1 MIIWKEG
8 DSPFFLRK
16 LDCTERIN
24 QMSEI
29 QKTDWW
35 KKSVIYQIY
44 PRSFQDSNGDGIG
57 DIRGIISRLDYLH
70 DLGIDAI
77 WLSPVYQSP
86 MDDNG
91 YDISDYQGIAPEF
104 GTMEDMEELIA
115 EGHKR
120 NIKIIMDL
128 VLNHTSDEH
137 FWFQEA
143 LKGPDNPYYDY
154 YVWADEP
161 NELRSTFSGSAWEY
175 VPHLNKYYLHQFSV
189 KQPDLNWKNPA
200 LKQEI
205 WDMINFW
212 IEKGVGGFRLDVIDL
227 IGKEPEKLITADG
240 PTLHPLI
247 QELNEKT
254 FGAYDLVTVGETW
267 SANPENAQ
275 LYSHP
280 DRKEFS
286 MIFQFEHVGLDQQ
299 EGKEKWDLAPLD
311 PARLHKVLSKWQT
324 ELVGKGWN
332 SLFWNNHDLPRAI
345 SRFGDDRPAF
355 RELSGKMLAIYLH
368 FMSGTPYIY
377 QGEEIGMINT
387 PITDISQADD
397 IETRRMYAERIENG
411 FTKEELITA
420 INAKGRDN
428 ARRPM
433 QWTGA
438 EGAGFSTGQAWLA
451 LGDTV
456 KDINVEKALADKQS
470 LFYTYQKLI
479 AFRKEYPCM
488 SEGKYEVKETGNS
501 LVMAYR
507 KYDEQDDFIILVNF
521 TSEEQAYELSL
532 EDYSVFMHNYDSKV
546 IFDKS
551 VLRPYEAI
559 VFKK

>member
-1 MIIWKEG
+1 
-8 DSPFFLRK
+8 
-16 LDCTERIN
+16 
-24 QMSEI
+24 MSEI
-29 QKTDWW
+29 PKTDWW

-44 PRSFQDSNGDGIG
+44 PRSFQDSNGDGVG

-70 DLGIDAI
+70 ELGIDAI

-311 PARLHKVLSKWQT
+311 PARLHNVLSKWQT

-387 PITDISQADD
+387 PITDINQADD

-411 FTKEELITA
+411 FTKEELITS

-451 LGDTV
+451 FGDTV
-456 KDINVEKALADKQS
+456 RDINVEKALADKQS

-479 AFRKEYPCM
+479 ALRKEYPCM
-488 SEGKYEVKETGNS
+488 SEGKYEVMETGNS
-501 LVMAYR
+501 SVMAYR

-521 TSEEQAYELSL
+521 TSDEQAFEVSSEGYSL
-532 EDYSVFMHNYDSKV
+532 FMHNYEEAAFLAGQLLK
-546 IFDKS
+546 
-551 VLRPYEAI
+551 PYEAI
-559 VFKK
+559 VLKK

>member
-1 MIIWKEG
+1 
-8 DSPFFLRK
+8 
-16 LDCTERIN
+16 
-24 QMSEI
+24 MSEI

-44 PRSFQDSNGDGIG
+44 PRSFQDSNGDGVG

-70 DLGIDAI
+70 ELGIDAI

-267 SANPENAQ
+267 SADPENAQ

-311 PARLHKVLSKWQT
+311 PARLHNVLSKWQT

-387 PITDISQADD
+387 PITDINQADD

-411 FTKEELITA
+411 FTKEELITS

-451 LGDTV
+451 FGDTV

-479 AFRKEYPCM
+479 ALRKEYPCM
-488 SEGKYEVKETGNS
+488 SEGKYEVMETGNS
-501 LVMAYR
+501 SVMAYR

-521 TSEEQAYELSL
+521 TSNEQAFEVSSEGYSL
-532 EDYSVFMHNYDSKV
+532 FMHNYEEAA
-546 IFDKS
+546 FLAGQL
-551 VLRPYEAI
+551 LRPYEAI
-559 VFKK
+559 VLKK

>member
-1 MIIWKEG
+1 
-8 DSPFFLRK
+8 
-16 LDCTERIN
+16 
-24 QMSEI
+24 MSEI

-44 PRSFQDSNGDGIG
+44 PRSFQDSNGDGVG

-70 DLGIDAI
+70 ELGIDAI

-267 SANPENAQ
+267 SADPENAQ

-311 PARLHKVLSKWQT
+311 PARLHNVLSKWQT

-387 PITDISQADD
+387 PITDINQADD

-411 FTKEELITA
+411 FTKEELITS

-451 LGDTV
+451 FGDTV

-479 AFRKEYPCM
+479 ALRKEYPCM
-488 SEGKYEVKETGNS
+488 CEGKYEVMETGNS
-501 LVMAYR
+501 SVMAYR

-521 TSEEQAYELSL
+521 TSDEQAFEVSSEGYSL
-532 EDYSVFMHNYDSKV
+532 FMHNYEEAAFLAGQLLK
-546 IFDKS
+546 
-551 VLRPYEAI
+551 PYEAI
-559 VFKK
+559 VLKK

>member
-1 MIIWKEG
+1 
-8 DSPFFLRK
+8 
-16 LDCTERIN
+16 
-24 QMSEI
+24 MSEI

-70 DLGIDAI
+70 ELGIDAI

-267 SANPENAQ
+267 SADPENAQ

-311 PARLHKVLSKWQT
+311 PARLHNVLSKWQT

-387 PITDISQADD
+387 PITDINQADD

-411 FTKEELITA
+411 FTKEELITS

-451 LGDTV
+451 FGDTV

-479 AFRKEYPCM
+479 ALRKEYPCM
-488 SEGKYEVKETGNS
+488 SEGKYEVMETGNS

-521 TSEEQAYELSL
+521 TSDEQAFEVSSEGYSL
-532 EDYSVFMHNYDSKV
+532 FMHNYEEDA
-546 IFDKS
+546 FLAGQL
-551 VLRPYEAI
+551 LRPYEAI
-559 VFKK
+559 VLKK

>member
-1 MIIWKEG
+1 
-8 DSPFFLRK
+8 
-16 LDCTERIN
+16 
-24 QMSEI
+24 MSEI

-44 PRSFQDSNGDGIG
+44 PRSFQDSNGDGVG

-70 DLGIDAI
+70 ELGIDAI

-411 FTKEELITA
+411 FTKEELIA
-420 INAKGRDN
+420 SINAKGRDN

-433 QWTGA
+433 QWTEA
-438 EGAGFSTGQAWLA
+438 EGAGFSTGQAWLT

-456 KDINVEKALADKQS
+456 KDINVEKALADKNS

-479 AFRKEYPCM
+479 ALRKEYPCM
-488 SEGKYEVKETGNS
+488 SEGKYEVMETRNS
-501 LVMAYR
+501 SVMAYR

-532 EDYSVFMHNYDSKV
+532 EDYSVFMHNYDNKV

>member
-1 MIIWKEG
+1 
-8 DSPFFLRK
+8 
-16 LDCTERIN
+16 
-24 QMSEI
+24 MSEI

-44 PRSFQDSNGDGIG
+44 PRSFQDSNGDGVG

-70 DLGIDAI
+70 ELGIDAI

-267 SANPENAQ
+267 SADPENAQ

-311 PARLHKVLSKWQT
+311 PARLHNVLSKWQT

-387 PITDISQADD
+387 PITDINQADD

-411 FTKEELITA
+411 FTKEELITS

-451 LGDTV
+451 FGDTV
-456 KDINVEKALADKQS
+456 RDINVEKALADKQS

-479 AFRKEYPCM
+479 ALRKEYPCM
-488 SEGKYEVKETGNS
+488 SEGKYEVMETGNS
-501 LVMAYR
+501 SVMAYR

-521 TSEEQAYELSL
+521 TSDEQAFEVSSEGYSL
-532 EDYSVFMHNYDSKV
+532 FMHNYEEAA
-546 IFDKS
+546 FLAGQL
-551 VLRPYEAI
+551 LRPYEAI
-559 VFKK
+559 ILKK

>member
-1 MIIWKEG
+1 M
-8 DSPFFLRK
+8 P
-16 LDCTERIN
+16 
-24 QMSEI
+24 EI

-44 PRSFQDSNGDGIG
+44 PRSFQDSNGDGVG

-70 DLGIDAI
+70 ELGIDAI

-411 FTKEELITA
+411 FTKEELITS

-433 QWTGA
+433 QWTA
-438 EGAGFSTGQAWLA
+438 EEGAGFSTGQAWLA

-456 KDINVEKALADKQS
+456 KDINVEKVLADKQS

-479 AFRKEYPCM
+479 ALRKEYPCM
-488 SEGKYEVKETGNS
+488 SEGKYEVMETGNS

-532 EDYSVFMHNYDSKV
+532 EDYSVFMHNYDNKV

>member
-1 MIIWKEG
+1 
-8 DSPFFLRK
+8 
-16 LDCTERIN
+16 
-24 QMSEI
+24 MSEI

-44 PRSFQDSNGDGIG
+44 PRSFQDSNGDGVG

-70 DLGIDAI
+70 ELGIDAI

-240 PTLHPLI
+240 PILHPLI

-311 PARLHKVLSKWQT
+311 PTRLHKVLSKWQT

-411 FTKEELITA
+411 FTKEELITS

-433 QWTGA
+433 QWTEA
-438 EGAGFSTGQAWLA
+438 EGAGFSTGQSWLA

-479 AFRKEYPCM
+479 ALRKGYPCM
-488 SEGKYEVKETGNS
+488 SEGKYEVMETGNS

-521 TSEEQAYELSL
+521 TSKEQAYELSL
-532 EDYSVFMHNYDSKV
+532 EDYSVFMHNYDNKV

>member
-1 MIIWKEG
+1 
-8 DSPFFLRK
+8 
-16 LDCTERIN
+16 
-24 QMSEI
+24 MSEI

-44 PRSFQDSNGDGIG
+44 PRSFQDSNGDGVG

-70 DLGIDAI
+70 ELGIDAI

-267 SANPENAQ
+267 SADPENAQ

-311 PARLHKVLSKWQT
+311 PARLHNVLSKWQT

-387 PITDISQADD
+387 PITDINQADD

-411 FTKEELITA
+411 FTKEELITS

-438 EGAGFSTGQAWLA
+438 EGAGFSTGQPWLA
-451 LGDTV
+451 FGDTV

-479 AFRKEYPCM
+479 ALRKEYPCM
-488 SEGKYEVKETGNS
+488 SEGKYEVMETGNS
-501 LVMAYR
+501 SVMAYR

-521 TSEEQAYELSL
+521 TSDEQAFEVSSEGYSL
-532 EDYSVFMHNYDSKV
+532 FMHNYEEAAFLAGQLLK
-546 IFDKS
+546 
-551 VLRPYEAI
+551 PYEAI
-559 VFKK
+559 VLKK

>member
-1 MIIWKEG
+1 
-8 DSPFFLRK
+8 
-16 LDCTERIN
+16 
-24 QMSEI
+24 MSEI

-44 PRSFQDSNGDGIG
+44 PRSFQDSNGDGVG

-70 DLGIDAI
+70 ELGIDAI

-311 PARLHKVLSKWQT
+311 PARLHNVLSKWQT

-387 PITDISQADD
+387 PITDINQADD

-411 FTKEELITA
+411 FTKEELITS

-451 LGDTV
+451 FGDTV

-479 AFRKEYPCM
+479 ALRKEYPCM
-488 SEGKYEVKETGNS
+488 SEGKYEVMETGNS

-521 TSEEQAYELSL
+521 TSDEQAFEVSSEGYSL
-532 EDYSVFMHNYDSKV
+532 FMHNYEEAA
-546 IFDKS
+546 FLAGQL
-551 VLRPYEAI
+551 LRPYEAI
-559 VFKK
+559 VLKK

>member
-1 MIIWKEG
+1 M
-8 DSPFFLRK
+8 P
-16 LDCTERIN
+16 
-24 QMSEI
+24 EI

-44 PRSFQDSNGDGIG
+44 PRSFQDSNGDGVG
-57 DIRGIISRLDYLH
+57 DIQGIISRLDYLH
-70 DLGIDAI
+70 ELGIDAI

-104 GTMEDMEELIA
+104 GTMEDMEELIE

-311 PARLHKVLSKWQT
+311 PDRLHKVLSKWQT

-345 SRFGDDRPAF
+345 SRFGDDRPAY

-411 FTKEELITA
+411 FTKEELITS

-479 AFRKEYPCM
+479 ALRKEYPCM
-488 SEGKYEVKETGNS
+488 SEGNYEVIETGNH

-507 KYDEQDDFIILVNF
+507 KYDKQDDFVILVNF
-521 TSEEQAYELSL
+521 TSDEQAFEVSSEGYSL
-532 EDYSVFMHNYDSKV
+532 FMHNYDEV
-546 IFDKS
+546 AFLDRQI
-551 VLRPYEAI
+551 LRPYEAI
-559 VFKK
+559 VLKK

>member
-1 MIIWKEG
+1 
-8 DSPFFLRK
+8 
-16 LDCTERIN
+16 
-24 QMSEI
+24 MSEI

-44 PRSFQDSNGDGIG
+44 PRSFQDSNGDGVG

-70 DLGIDAI
+70 ELGIDAI

-267 SANPENAQ
+267 SADPENAQ

-311 PARLHKVLSKWQT
+311 PARLHNVLSKWQT

-387 PITDISQADD
+387 PITDINQADD

-411 FTKEELITA
+411 FTKEELITS

-451 LGDTV
+451 FGDTV
-456 KDINVEKALADKQS
+456 RDINVEKALADKQS

-479 AFRKEYPCM
+479 ALRKEYPCM
-488 SEGKYEVKETGNS
+488 SEGKYEVMETGNS

-521 TSEEQAYELSL
+521 TSDEQAFEVSSEGYSL
-532 EDYSVFMHNYDSKV
+532 FMHNYEEAAFLAGQLLK
-546 IFDKS
+546 
-551 VLRPYEAI
+551 PYEAI
-559 VFKK
+559 VLKK

>member
-1 MIIWKEG
+1 
-8 DSPFFLRK
+8 
-16 LDCTERIN
+16 
-24 QMSEI
+24 MSEI

-44 PRSFQDSNGDGIG
+44 PRSFQDSNGDGVG

-70 DLGIDAI
+70 ELGIDAI

-267 SANPENAQ
+267 SADPENAQ

-311 PARLHKVLSKWQT
+311 PARLHNVLSKWQT

-345 SRFGDDRPAF
+345 SRFGNDRSAF

-387 PITDISQADD
+387 PIKDINQADD

-411 FTKEELITA
+411 FTKEELITS

-451 LGDTV
+451 FGDTV
-456 KDINVEKALADKQS
+456 RDINVEKALADKQS

-479 AFRKEYPCM
+479 ALRKEYPCM
-488 SEGKYEVKETGNS
+488 SEGKYEVMETGNS
-501 LVMAYR
+501 SVMAYR

-521 TSEEQAYELSL
+521 TSDEQAFEVSSEGYSL
-532 EDYSVFMHNYDSKV
+532 FMHNYEEAA
-546 IFDKS
+546 FLAGQL
-551 VLRPYEAI
+551 LRPYEAI
-559 VFKK
+559 VLKK

>member
-1 MIIWKEG
+1 
-8 DSPFFLRK
+8 
-16 LDCTERIN
+16 
-24 QMSEI
+24 MSEI

-44 PRSFQDSNGDGIG
+44 PRSFQDSNGDGVG

-70 DLGIDAI
+70 ELGIDAI

-267 SANPENAQ
+267 SADPENAQ

-311 PARLHKVLSKWQT
+311 PARLHNVLSKWQT

-387 PITDISQADD
+387 PITDINQADD

-411 FTKEELITA
+411 FTKEELITS

-451 LGDTV
+451 FGDTV
-456 KDINVEKALADKQS
+456 RDINVEKALADKQS

-479 AFRKEYPCM
+479 ALRKEYPCM
-488 SEGKYEVKETGNS
+488 SEGKYEVMETGNS
-501 LVMAYR
+501 SVMAYR

-521 TSEEQAYELSL
+521 TSDEQAFEVSSEGYSL
-532 EDYSVFMHNYDSKV
+532 FMHNYEEAAFLAGQLLK
-546 IFDKS
+546 
-551 VLRPYEAI
+551 PYEAI
-559 VFKK
+559 VLKK

>member
-1 MIIWKEG
+1 
-8 DSPFFLRK
+8 
-16 LDCTERIN
+16 
-24 QMSEI
+24 MSEI

-311 PARLHKVLSKWQT
+311 PARLHEVLSKWQT

-355 RELSGKMLAIYLH
+355 RELSSKMLAIYLH

-433 QWTGA
+433 QWTGE
-438 EGAGFSTGQAWLA
+438 EGAGFSTGQAWLV

-456 KDINVEKALADKQS
+456 KDINVEKALADKNS

-479 AFRKEYPCM
+479 ALRKEYPCM
-488 SEGKYEVKETGNS
+488 SEGKYEVMETGNN

-507 KYDEQDDFIILVNF
+507 KYDEEDNFIILVNF
-521 TSEEQAYELSL
+521 TSEEQAYALSL
-532 EDYSVFMHNYDSKV
+532 EDYSLFMHNYDNKV

>member
-1 MIIWKEG
+1 
-8 DSPFFLRK
+8 
-16 LDCTERIN
+16 
-24 QMSEI
+24 MSEI

-44 PRSFQDSNGDGIG
+44 PRSFQDSNGDGVG

-70 DLGIDAI
+70 ELGIDAI

-267 SANPENAQ
+267 SADPENAQ

-311 PARLHKVLSKWQT
+311 PARLHNVLSKWQT

-345 SRFGDDRPAF
+345 SRFGDDRPAL

-387 PITDISQADD
+387 PITDINQADD

-411 FTKEELITA
+411 FTKEELITS

-451 LGDTV
+451 FGDTV

-479 AFRKEYPCM
+479 ALRKEYPCM
-488 SEGKYEVKETGNS
+488 SEGKYEVMETGNS
-501 LVMAYR
+501 SVMAYR

-521 TSEEQAYELSL
+521 TSNEQAFEVSSEGYSL
-532 EDYSVFMHNYDSKV
+532 FMHNYEEAA
-546 IFDKS
+546 FLAGQL
-551 VLRPYEAI
+551 LRPYEAI
-559 VFKK
+559 VLKK

>member
-1 MIIWKEG
+1 M
-8 DSPFFLRK
+8 P
-16 LDCTERIN
+16 
-24 QMSEI
+24 EI

-44 PRSFQDSNGDGIG
+44 PRSFQDSNGDGVG

-70 DLGIDAI
+70 ELGIDAI

-91 YDISDYQGIAPEF
+91 YDISNYQGIAPEF

-345 SRFGDDRPAF
+345 SRFGNDRPAF

-411 FTKEELITA
+411 FTKEELITS

-479 AFRKEYPCM
+479 ALRKEYPCM
-488 SEGKYEVKETGNS
+488 SEGKYEVMETGNS
-501 LVMAYR
+501 SVMAYR

-521 TSEEQAYELSL
+521 SSQEQAYTIAVE
-532 EDYSVFMHNYDSKV
+532 EYSIFMNNYENKEA
-546 IFDKS
+546 INKGM
-551 VLRPYEAI
+551 LRPFEAI

>member
-1 MIIWKEG
+1 M
-8 DSPFFLRK
+8 P
-16 LDCTERIN
+16 
-24 QMSEI
+24 EI

-44 PRSFQDSNGDGIG
+44 PRSFQDSNGDGVG
-57 DIRGIISRLDYLH
+57 DIRGIISRLDYLQE
-70 DLGIDAI
+70 LGIDAI

-154 YVWADEP
+154 YIWADEP

-240 PTLHPLI
+240 PTLHHLI

-280 DRKEFS
+280 DRNEFS

-387 PITDISQADD
+387 PIMDISQADD
-397 IETRRMYAERIENG
+397 IETRRMYAERMEKG
-411 FTKEELITA
+411 YSKEELITS

-479 AFRKEYPCM
+479 ALRKEYPCM
-488 SEGKYEVKETGNS
+488 SEGKYEVMETGNS
-501 LVMAYR
+501 SVMAYR
-507 KYDEQDDFIILVNF
+507 KYDDQDDFIILVNF
-521 TSEEQAYELSL
+521 TSDEQAFDISSEGYSL
-532 EDYSVFMHNYDSKV
+532 FMHNYDEAAFLDRQ
-546 IFDKS
+546 I
-551 VLRPYEAI
+551 LRPYEAI
-559 VFKK
+559 VLKK

>member
-1 MIIWKEG
+1 
-8 DSPFFLRK
+8 
-16 LDCTERIN
+16 
-24 QMSEI
+24 MSEI

-70 DLGIDAI
+70 EFGIDAI

-387 PITDISQADD
+387 PITDVSQADD

-411 FTKEELITA
+411 FTKEELITS

-433 QWTGA
+433 QWTA
-438 EGAGFSTGQAWLA
+438 EEGAGFSTGQAWLA

-479 AFRKEYPCM
+479 ALRKEYPCM
-488 SEGKYEVKETGNS
+488 SEGNYEVIETGNP

-507 KYDEQDDFIILVNF
+507 KYDEQDNFIILVNF
-521 TSEEQAYELSL
+521 TSDEQTYEVSS
-532 EDYSVFMHNYDSKV
+532 EGYSMFMHNYENGVNLDEN
-546 IFDKS
+546 
-551 VLRPYEAI
+551 VLRPFEAI
-559 VFKK
+559 VLKK

>member
-1 MIIWKEG
+1 
-8 DSPFFLRK
+8 
-16 LDCTERIN
+16 
-24 QMSEI
+24 MSEI

-44 PRSFQDSNGDGIG
+44 PRSFQDSNGDGVG

-70 DLGIDAI
+70 ELGIDAI

-161 NELRSTFSGSAWEY
+161 NELRSSFSGSAWEY

-267 SANPENAQ
+267 SADPENAQ

-311 PARLHKVLSKWQT
+311 PARLHNVLSKWQT

-387 PITDISQADD
+387 PITDINQADD

-411 FTKEELITA
+411 FTKEELITS

-451 LGDTV
+451 FGDTV

-479 AFRKEYPCM
+479 ALRKEYPCM
-488 SEGKYEVKETGNS
+488 SEGKYEVMETGNS
-501 LVMAYR
+501 SVMAYR

-521 TSEEQAYELSL
+521 TSDEQAFEVSSEGYSL
-532 EDYSVFMHNYDSKV
+532 FMHNYEEAAFLAGQLLK
-546 IFDKS
+546 
-551 VLRPYEAI
+551 PYEAI
-559 VFKK
+559 VLKK

>member
-1 MIIWKEG
+1 
-8 DSPFFLRK
+8 
-16 LDCTERIN
+16 
-24 QMSEI
+24 MSEI

-44 PRSFQDSNGDGIG
+44 PRSFQDSNGDGVG
-57 DIRGIISRLDYLH
+57 DIRGIICRLDYLH
-70 DLGIDAI
+70 ELGIDAI

-212 IEKGVGGFRLDVIDL
+212 IEKGIGGFRLDVIDL

-267 SANPENAQ
+267 SADPENAQ

-311 PARLHKVLSKWQT
+311 PARLHNVLSKWQT

-345 SRFGDDRPAF
+345 SRFGDDRPEF

-387 PITDISQADD
+387 PITDINQADD

-411 FTKEELITA
+411 FTKEELITS

-451 LGDTV
+451 FGDTV

-479 AFRKEYPCM
+479 ALRKEYPCM
-488 SEGKYEVKETGNS
+488 SEGKYEVMETGNS
-501 LVMAYR
+501 SVMAYR

-521 TSEEQAYELSL
+521 TSDEQAFEVSSQGYSL
-532 EDYSVFMHNYDSKV
+532 FMHNYEEAA
-546 IFDKS
+546 FLAGQL
-551 VLRPYEAI
+551 LRPYEAI
-559 VFKK
+559 VLKK

>member
-1 MIIWKEG
+1 
-8 DSPFFLRK
+8 
-16 LDCTERIN
+16 
-24 QMSEI
+24 MSEI

-44 PRSFQDSNGDGIG
+44 PRSFQDSNGDGVG

-70 DLGIDAI
+70 ELGIDAI

-91 YDISDYQGIAPEF
+91 YDISDYQGIATEF
-104 GTMEDMEELIA
+104 GTMEDIEELIA

-311 PARLHKVLSKWQT
+311 PARLHNVLSKWQT

-387 PITDISQADD
+387 PITDINQADD

-411 FTKEELITA
+411 FTKEELITS

-451 LGDTV
+451 FGDTV

-479 AFRKEYPCM
+479 ALRKEYPCM
-488 SEGKYEVKETGNS
+488 SEGKYEVMETGNS
-501 LVMAYR
+501 SVMAYR

-521 TSEEQAYELSL
+521 TSDEQAFEVSSEGYSL
-532 EDYSVFMHNYDSKV
+532 FMHNYEEAA
-546 IFDKS
+546 FLAGQL
-551 VLRPYEAI
+551 LRPYEAI
-559 VFKK
+559 VLKK

>member
-1 MIIWKEG
+1 
-8 DSPFFLRK
+8 
-16 LDCTERIN
+16 
-24 QMSEI
+24 MSEI

-70 DLGIDAI
+70 EFGIDAI

-115 EGHKR
+115 EGYKR

-311 PARLHKVLSKWQT
+311 PSRLHKVLSKWQT

-433 QWTGA
+433 QWTA
-438 EGAGFSTGQAWLA
+438 EEGAGFSTGQAWLA

-479 AFRKEYPCM
+479 ALRKEYPCM
-488 SEGKYEVKETGNS
+488 SEGKYEVMETGNS
-501 LVMAYR
+501 SVMAYR

-521 TSEEQAYELSL
+521 TSEEQAFDVSSEG
-532 EDYSVFMHNYDSKV
+532 YSMFMHNYENGVNLDEN
-546 IFDKS
+546 
-551 VLRPYEAI
+551 VLRPFEAI

>member
-1 MIIWKEG
+1 
-8 DSPFFLRK
+8 
-16 LDCTERIN
+16 
-24 QMSEI
+24 MSEI

-57 DIRGIISRLDYLH
+57 DIRGIISRLDYLYE
-70 DLGIDAI
+70 LGIDAI

-175 VPHLNKYYLHQFSV
+175 IPHLNKYYLHQFSV

-387 PITDISQADD
+387 PITDVSQADD

-411 FTKEELITA
+411 FTKEELITS

-433 QWTGA
+433 QWTA
-438 EGAGFSTGQAWLA
+438 EEGAGFSTGQAWLA

-479 AFRKEYPCM
+479 ALRKEYPCM
-488 SEGKYEVKETGNS
+488 SEGNYEVIETGNP

-507 KYDEQDDFIILVNF
+507 KYDEQDNFIILVNF
-521 TSEEQAYELSL
+521 TSDEQAFDVSSEGYFL
-532 EDYSVFMHNYDSKV
+532 FMHNYENGVNLDEN
-546 IFDKS
+546 
-551 VLRPYEAI
+551 VLRPFEAI

>member
-1 MIIWKEG
+1 
-8 DSPFFLRK
+8 
-16 LDCTERIN
+16 
-24 QMSEI
+24 MSEI

-44 PRSFQDSNGDGIG
+44 PRSFQDSNGDGVG

-70 DLGIDAI
+70 ELGIDAI

-212 IEKGVGGFRLDVIDL
+212 IEKGIGGFRLDVIDL
-227 IGKEPEKLITADG
+227 IGKEPEKFITADG

-267 SANPENAQ
+267 SADPENAQ

-311 PARLHKVLSKWQT
+311 PARLHNVLSKWQT

-387 PITDISQADD
+387 PITDINQADD

-411 FTKEELITA
+411 FTKEELITS

-438 EGAGFSTGQAWLA
+438 EGAGFSTGQARMA
-451 LGDTV
+451 FGDTV

-479 AFRKEYPCM
+479 ALRKEYPCM
-488 SEGKYEVKETGNS
+488 SEGKYAVMETGNS
-501 LVMAYR
+501 SVMAYR

-521 TSEEQAYELSL
+521 TSNEQAFEVSSQGYSL
-532 EDYSVFMHNYDSKV
+532 FMHNYEEAA
-546 IFDKS
+546 FLAGQL
-551 VLRPYEAI
+551 LRPYEAI
-559 VFKK
+559 VLKK

>member
-1 MIIWKEG
+1 M
-8 DSPFFLRK
+8 P
-16 LDCTERIN
+16 
-24 QMSEI
+24 EI

-44 PRSFQDSNGDGIG
+44 PRSFQDSNGDGVG

-70 DLGIDAI
+70 ELGIDAI

-397 IETRRMYAERIENG
+397 IETRRMYAEQIENG
-411 FTKEELITA
+411 FTKEELITS

-433 QWTGA
+433 QWTA
-438 EGAGFSTGQAWLA
+438 EEGAGFSTGQAWLA

-479 AFRKEYPCM
+479 ALRKEYPCM
-488 SEGKYEVKETGNS
+488 SEGKYEVMETGNS
-501 LVMAYR
+501 SVMAYR

-521 TSEEQAYELSL
+521 SSQEQAYTIAVE
-532 EDYSVFMHNYDSKV
+532 EYSIFMNNYENEEV
-546 IFDKS
+546 INKGM
-551 VLRPYEAI
+551 LRPFEAI
-559 VFKK
+559 VFEK

>member
-1 MIIWKEG
+1 
-8 DSPFFLRK
+8 
-16 LDCTERIN
+16 
-24 QMSEI
+24 MSEI

-44 PRSFQDSNGDGIG
+44 PRSFQDSNGDGVG

-70 DLGIDAI
+70 ELGIDAI

-205 WDMINFW
+205 WVMINFW

-311 PARLHKVLSKWQT
+311 PARLHNVLSKWQT

-387 PITDISQADD
+387 PITDINQADD

-411 FTKEELITA
+411 FTKEELITS

-438 EGAGFSTGQAWLA
+438 EGAGFSTGQPWLA
-451 LGDTV
+451 FGDTV

-479 AFRKEYPCM
+479 ALRKEYPCM
-488 SEGKYEVKETGNS
+488 SEGKYEVMETGNS
-501 LVMAYR
+501 SVIAYR

-521 TSEEQAYELSL
+521 TSDEQAFEVSSEGYSL
-532 EDYSVFMHNYDSKV
+532 FMHNYEEAA
-546 IFDKS
+546 FLAGHL
-551 VLRPYEAI
+551 LRPYEAI
-559 VFKK
+559 VLKK

>member
-1 MIIWKEG
+1 
-8 DSPFFLRK
+8 
-16 LDCTERIN
+16 
-24 QMSEI
+24 MSEI

-44 PRSFQDSNGDGIG
+44 PRSFQDSNGDGVG

-70 DLGIDAI
+70 ELGIDAI

-267 SANPENAQ
+267 SADPENAQ

-311 PARLHKVLSKWQT
+311 PARLHNVLSKWQT

-387 PITDISQADD
+387 PITDINQADD

-411 FTKEELITA
+411 FTKEELITS

-451 LGDTV
+451 FGDTV
-456 KDINVEKALADKQS
+456 RDINVEKALADKQS

-479 AFRKEYPCM
+479 ALRKEYPCM
-488 SEGKYEVKETGNS
+488 SEGKYEVMETGNS
-501 LVMAYR
+501 LVMACR

-521 TSEEQAYELSL
+521 TSDEQAFEVSSEGYSL
-532 EDYSVFMHNYDSKV
+532 FMHNYEEAAFLAGQLLK
-546 IFDKS
+546 
-551 VLRPYEAI
+551 PYEAI
-559 VFKK
+559 VLKK

>member
-1 MIIWKEG
+1 
-8 DSPFFLRK
+8 
-16 LDCTERIN
+16 
-24 QMSEI
+24 MSEI

-44 PRSFQDSNGDGIG
+44 PRSFQDSNGDGR

-70 DLGIDAI
+70 ELGIDAI

-227 IGKEPEKLITADG
+227 IEK
-240 PTLHPLI
+240 
-247 QELNEKT
+247 N
-254 FGAYDLVTVGETW
+254 
-267 SANPENAQ
+267 
-275 LYSHP
+275 
-280 DRKEFS
+280 RK
-286 MIFQFEHVGLDQQ
+286 
-299 EGKEKWDLAPLD
+299 
-311 PARLHKVLSKWQT
+311 
-324 ELVGKGWN
+324 N
-332 SLFWNNHDLPRAI
+332 
-345 SRFGDDRPAF
+345 
-355 RELSGKMLAIYLH
+355 
-368 FMSGTPYIY
+368 
-377 QGEEIGMINT
+377 
-387 PITDISQADD
+387 
-397 IETRRMYAERIENG
+397 
-411 FTKEELITA
+411 
-420 INAKGRDN
+420 
-428 ARRPM
+428 
-433 QWTGA
+433 
-438 EGAGFSTGQAWLA
+438 
-451 LGDTV
+451 
-456 KDINVEKALADKQS
+456 
-470 LFYTYQKLI
+470 
-479 AFRKEYPCM
+479 
-488 SEGKYEVKETGNS
+488 
-501 LVMAYR
+501 
-507 KYDEQDDFIILVNF
+507 
-521 TSEEQAYELSL
+521 
-532 EDYSVFMHNYDSKV
+532 
-546 IFDKS
+546 
-551 VLRPYEAI
+551 
-559 VFKK
+559 

>member
-1 MIIWKEG
+1 
-8 DSPFFLRK
+8 
-16 LDCTERIN
+16 
-24 QMSEI
+24 MSEI

-44 PRSFQDSNGDGIG
+44 PRSFQDSNGDGVG

-70 DLGIDAI
+70 ELGIDAI

-115 EGHKR
+115 GGHKR

-154 YVWADEP
+154 YVWTDEP

-411 FTKEELITA
+411 FTKEELITS

-479 AFRKEYPCM
+479 ALRKEYPCM
-488 SEGKYEVKETGNS
+488 SEGKYEVMETGNS

-521 TSEEQAYELSL
+521 TSDEQAFEVSSEGYSL
-532 EDYSVFMHNYDSKV
+532 FMHNYEEAA
-546 IFDKS
+546 FLAGQL
-551 VLRPYEAI
+551 LRPYEAI
-559 VFKK
+559 VLKK

>member
-1 MIIWKEG
+1 
-8 DSPFFLRK
+8 
-16 LDCTERIN
+16 
-24 QMSEI
+24 MSEI

-44 PRSFQDSNGDGIG
+44 PRSFQDSNGDGVG

-70 DLGIDAI
+70 ELGIDAI

-161 NELRSTFSGSAWEY
+161 NELRSSFSGSAWEY

-311 PARLHKVLSKWQT
+311 PARLHNVLSKWQT

-387 PITDISQADD
+387 PITDINQADD

-411 FTKEELITA
+411 FTKEKLITS

-451 LGDTV
+451 FGDTV
-456 KDINVEKALADKQS
+456 RDINVEKALADKQS

-479 AFRKEYPCM
+479 ALRKEYPCM
-488 SEGKYEVKETGNS
+488 SEGKYEVMETGNS
-501 LVMAYR
+501 SVMAYR

-521 TSEEQAYELSL
+521 TSDEQAFEVSSEGYSL
-532 EDYSVFMHNYDSKV
+532 FMHNYEEAAFLAGQLLK
-546 IFDKS
+546 
-551 VLRPYEAI
+551 PYEAI
-559 VFKK
+559 VLKK

>member
-1 MIIWKEG
+1 
-8 DSPFFLRK
+8 
-16 LDCTERIN
+16 
-24 QMSEI
+24 MSEI

-44 PRSFQDSNGDGIG
+44 PRSFQDSNGDGVG

-70 DLGIDAI
+70 ELGIDAI

-128 VLNHTSDEH
+128 VLNHTSDEY

-311 PARLHKVLSKWQT
+311 PARLHNVLSKWQT

-387 PITDISQADD
+387 PITDINQADD

-411 FTKEELITA
+411 FTKEELITS

-451 LGDTV
+451 FGDTV

-470 LFYTYQKLI
+470 LCYTYQKLI
-479 AFRKEYPCM
+479 ALRKEYPCM
-488 SEGKYEVKETGNS
+488 SEGKYEVMETGNS
-501 LVMAYR
+501 SVMAYR

-521 TSEEQAYELSL
+521 TSDEQAFEVSSEGYSL
-532 EDYSVFMHNYDSKV
+532 FMHNYEEAA
-546 IFDKS
+546 FLAGQL
-551 VLRPYEAI
+551 LRPYEAI
-559 VFKK
+559 VLKK

>member
-1 MIIWKEG
+1 
-8 DSPFFLRK
+8 
-16 LDCTERIN
+16 
-24 QMSEI
+24 MSEI

-44 PRSFQDSNGDGIG
+44 PRSFQDSNGDGVG

-70 DLGIDAI
+70 ELGIDAI

-311 PARLHKVLSKWQT
+311 PARLHNVLSKWQT

-387 PITDISQADD
+387 PITDINQADD

-411 FTKEELITA
+411 FTKEELITS

-451 LGDTV
+451 FGDTV

-479 AFRKEYPCM
+479 ALRKEYPCM
-488 SEGKYEVKETGNS
+488 SEGKYEVMETGNS
-501 LVMAYR
+501 SVMAYR

-521 TSEEQAYELSL
+521 TSDEQTFEVSSEGYSL
-532 EDYSVFMHNYDSKV
+532 FMHNYEEAA
-546 IFDKS
+546 FLAGQL
-551 VLRPYEAI
+551 LRPYEAI
-559 VFKK
+559 VLKK

>member
-1 MIIWKEG
+1 
-8 DSPFFLRK
+8 
-16 LDCTERIN
+16 
-24 QMSEI
+24 MSEI

-44 PRSFQDSNGDGIG
+44 PRSFQDSNGDGVG

-70 DLGIDAI
+70 ELGIDAI

-311 PARLHKVLSKWQT
+311 PARLHNVLSKWQT

-387 PITDISQADD
+387 PITDINQADD

-411 FTKEELITA
+411 FTKEELITS

-438 EGAGFSTGQAWLA
+438 EGAGFSTGQPWLA
-451 LGDTV
+451 FGDTV
-456 KDINVEKALADKQS
+456 KDINVEKALVDKQS

-479 AFRKEYPCM
+479 ALRKEYPCM
-488 SEGKYEVKETGNS
+488 SEGKYEVMETGNS
-501 LVMAYR
+501 SVMAYR

-521 TSEEQAYELSL
+521 TSDEQAFEVSSEGYSL
-532 EDYSVFMHNYDSKV
+532 FMHNYEEAA
-546 IFDKS
+546 FLAGQL
-551 VLRPYEAI
+551 LRPYEAI
-559 VFKK
+559 VLKK

>member
-1 MIIWKEG
+1 M
-8 DSPFFLRK
+8 L
-16 LDCTERIN
+16 
-24 QMSEI
+24 EI

-44 PRSFQDSNGDGIG
+44 PRSFQDSNGDGVG

-70 DLGIDAI
+70 ELGIDAI

-311 PARLHKVLSKWQT
+311 PARLHRVLSKWQT

-411 FTKEELITA
+411 FTKEELITS

-438 EGAGFSTGQAWLA
+438 EGAGFSTGQSWLA

-479 AFRKEYPCM
+479 ALRKEYPCM
-488 SEGKYEVKETGNS
+488 SEGKYEVMETGNS
-501 LVMAYR
+501 SVMAYR
-507 KYDEQDDFIILVNF
+507 KYDDQDDFIILVNF
-521 TSEEQAYELSL
+521 TSDEQAFDVSSEEYSL
-532 EDYSVFMHNYDSKV
+532 FMHNYDEAAFLDRQ
-546 IFDKS
+546 I
-551 VLRPYEAI
+551 LRPYEAI
-559 VFKK
+559 VLKK

>member
-1 MIIWKEG
+1 
-8 DSPFFLRK
+8 
-16 LDCTERIN
+16 
-24 QMSEI
+24 MSEI

-44 PRSFQDSNGDGIG
+44 PRSFQDSNGDGVG

-70 DLGIDAI
+70 ELGIDAI

-128 VLNHTSDEH
+128 VLNHTSDEY

-267 SANPENAQ
+267 SADPENAQ

-311 PARLHKVLSKWQT
+311 PARLHNVLSKWQT

-387 PITDISQADD
+387 PITDINQADD

-411 FTKEELITA
+411 FTKEKLITS

-451 LGDTV
+451 FGDTV

-479 AFRKEYPCM
+479 ALRKEYPCM
-488 SEGKYEVKETGNS
+488 SEGKYEVMETGNS
-501 LVMAYR
+501 SVIAYR

-521 TSEEQAYELSL
+521 TSDEQAFEVSSEGYSL
-532 EDYSVFMHNYDSKV
+532 FMHNYEEAA
-546 IFDKS
+546 FLAGQL
-551 VLRPYEAI
+551 LRPYEAI
-559 VFKK
+559 VLKK

>member
-1 MIIWKEG
+1 M
-8 DSPFFLRK
+8 P
-16 LDCTERIN
+16 
-24 QMSEI
+24 EI

-44 PRSFQDSNGDGIG
+44 PRSFQDSNGDGVG
-57 DIRGIISRLDYLH
+57 DIRGIISRLDYLYE
-70 DLGIDAI
+70 LGIDAI

-411 FTKEELITA
+411 FTKEELITS

-479 AFRKEYPCM
+479 ALRKEYPCM
-488 SEGKYEVKETGNS
+488 SEGKYEVMETGNS
-501 LVMAYR
+501 SVMAYR

-521 TSEEQAYELSL
+521 TSDEQAFDVSSEGYFL
-532 EDYSVFMHNYDSKV
+532 FMHNYDNKV
-546 IFDKS
+546 ISDKS

>member
-1 MIIWKEG
+1 
-8 DSPFFLRK
+8 
-16 LDCTERIN
+16 
-24 QMSEI
+24 MSEI

-70 DLGIDAI
+70 ELGIDAI

-175 VPHLNKYYLHQFSV
+175 VPHLNKYYLHQFTV

-267 SANPENAQ
+267 SADPENAQ

-311 PARLHKVLSKWQT
+311 PARLHNVLSKWQT

-387 PITDISQADD
+387 PITDINQADD

-411 FTKEELITA
+411 FTKEELITS

-433 QWTGA
+433 EWTGA

-451 LGDTV
+451 FGDTV
-456 KDINVEKALADKQS
+456 KDINVEKALANKQS

-479 AFRKEYPCM
+479 ALRKEYPCM
-488 SEGKYEVKETGNS
+488 SEGKYEVMETGNS
-501 LVMAYR
+501 SVMAYR

-521 TSEEQAYELSL
+521 TSDEQAFEVSSEGYSL
-532 EDYSVFMHNYDSKV
+532 FMHNYEEDA
-546 IFDKS
+546 FLAGQL
-551 VLRPYEAI
+551 LRPYEAI
-559 VFKK
+559 VLKK

>member
-1 MIIWKEG
+1 
-8 DSPFFLRK
+8 
-16 LDCTERIN
+16 
-24 QMSEI
+24 MSDI
-29 QKTDWW
+29 KITDWW
-35 KKSVIYQIY
+35 NKPVIYQIY
-44 PRSFQDSNGDGIG
+44 PRSFQDSNGDGVG

-70 DLGIDAI
+70 ELGIDAI

-143 LKGPDNPYYDY
+143 HKGPDNPYYDY

-311 PARLHKVLSKWQT
+311 PARLHNVLSKWQT

-387 PITDISQADD
+387 PITDINQADD

-411 FTKEELITA
+411 FTKEELITS

-451 LGDTV
+451 FGDTV
-456 KDINVEKALADKQS
+456 RDINVEKALADKQS

-479 AFRKEYPCM
+479 ALRKEYPCM
-488 SEGKYEVKETGNS
+488 SEGKYEVMETGNS
-501 LVMAYR
+501 SVMAYR

-521 TSEEQAYELSL
+521 TSDEQAFEVSSEGYSL
-532 EDYSVFMHNYDSKV
+532 FMHNYEEAAFLAGQLLK
-546 IFDKS
+546 
-551 VLRPYEAI
+551 PYEAI
-559 VFKK
+559 VLKK

>member
-1 MIIWKEG
+1 
-8 DSPFFLRK
+8 
-16 LDCTERIN
+16 
-24 QMSEI
+24 MSEI

-44 PRSFQDSNGDGIG
+44 PRSFQDSNGDGVG

-70 DLGIDAI
+70 ELGIDAI

-200 LKQEI
+200 MKQEI

-311 PARLHKVLSKWQT
+311 PARLHNVLSKWQT

-387 PITDISQADD
+387 PITDINQADD

-411 FTKEELITA
+411 FTKEELITS

-451 LGDTV
+451 FGDTV

-479 AFRKEYPCM
+479 ALRKEYPCM
-488 SEGKYEVKETGNS
+488 SEGKYEVMETGNS
-501 LVMAYR
+501 SVMAYR

-521 TSEEQAYELSL
+521 TSDEQAFEVSSEGYSL
-532 EDYSVFMHNYDSKV
+532 FMHNYEEAA
-546 IFDKS
+546 FLAGQL
-551 VLRPYEAI
+551 LRPYEAI
-559 VFKK
+559 VLKK